1 MRYICGTKNSRM
13 HRASLVILV
22 FPLFFLGC
30 STNNVTVEDSLG
42 RFFDSAGVKG
52 TFGLFDNGH
61 GHFTIY
67 NLASYRD
74 SFYSPGQTFDIFQSL
89 IAIQTGIKK
98 DDSAASDT
106 PIPYVADTFL
116 RTRNTGVLPADLG
129 APPNFGQE
137 FRDTGS
143 VNALAFEILVN
154 DIGRD
159 TLQKWI
165 DSLQYGNRKTKDR
178 TEFWLDGTLK
188 INCDEQLGLLKKLYF
203 NQLPFFARTQEIVCR
218 MMSSESNSVYRLSFK
233 TAQVKKE
240 DGHEIGW
247 VMGWVEE
254 NKHPYFFVVSLESAD
269 GTKDLRQTGL
279 EIAKKILQ
287 REGFFE
293 GKK

>member
-1 MRYICGTKNSRM
+1 LPVRQ
-13 HRASLVILV
+13 RAW
-22 FPLFFLGC
+22 
-30 STNNVTVEDSLG
+30 
-42 RFFDSAGVKG
+42 
-52 TFGLFDNGH
+52 TFYD
-61 GHFTIY
+61 
-67 NLASYRD
+67 SYRD

-98 DDSAASDT
+98 DDSA
-106 PIPYVADTFL
+106 
-116 RTRNTGVLPADLG
+116 NTGVLPADHG

-203 NQLPFFARTQEIVCR
+203 NQLPFFARTQEIVRR
-218 MMSSESNSVYRLSFK
+218 MMSSESNSVYRLSYK

-254 NKHPYFFVVSLESAD
+254 NKHPYFFVVNLEAVD
-269 GTKDLRQTGL
+269 GAKDLRQTGL

-287 REGFFE
+287 RAGFFE

>member
-42 RFFDSAGVKG
+42 RFFDSAGVTG

-98 DDSAASDT
+98 DDSA
-106 PIPYVADTFL
+106 
-116 RTRNTGVLPADLG
+116 NTGVLRADLG

-165 DSLQYGNRKTKDR
+165 DSLQYGNRKTKDS

-218 MMSSESNSVYRLSFK
+218 MMSSESNSVYRLSYK
-233 TAQVKKE
+233 TAQVKNE

-254 NKHPYFFVVSLESAD
+254 NKHPYFFVVNLESAD
-269 GTKDLRQTGL
+269 SAKDLRQTGL

>member
-67 NLASYRD
+67 DLPRYRD
-74 SFYSPGQTFDIFQSL
+74 SFYSPGATFDIFQSL
-89 IAIQTGIKK
+89 VAIQTGVVK
-98 DDSAASDT
+98 DDSSRFFPGDYVMKVDT
-106 PIPYVADTFL
+106 VHSQTSTWIPGTSLVNAF
-116 RTRNTGVLPADLG
+116 RTGG
-129 APPNFGQE
+129 
-137 FRDTGS
+137 DTGQVAFS
-143 VNALAFEILVN
+143 YLADKL
-154 DIGRD
+154 GKD
-159 TLQKWI
+159 TLKKWI
-165 DSLQYGNRKTKDR
+165 DSLQYGNKAISPYLGS
-178 TEFWLDGTLK
+178 FWQGDTLK

-203 NQLPFFARTQEIVCR
+203 NQLPFFARTQEIVRR
-218 MMSSESNSVYRLSFK
+218 MMSSESNSVYRLSYK

-254 NKHPYFFVVSLESAD
+254 NKHPYFFVVNLESAD
-269 GTKDLRQTGL
+269 EAKDLRQTGL

>member
-106 PIPYVADTFL
+106 PLPYMANSVWHQ
-116 RTRNTGVLPADLG
+116 GVPVPTA
-129 APPNFGQE
+129 NFGQE

-203 NQLPFFARTQEIVCR
+203 NQLPFFARTQEIVRR
-218 MMSSESNSVYRLSFK
+218 MMSSESNSVYRLSYK

-240 DGHEIGW
+240 DGQEIGW

-254 NKHPYFFVVSLESAD
+254 NKHPYFFVVNLESTDDA
-269 GTKDLRQTGL
+269 KDLRQTGL
-279 EIAKKILQ
+279 EIAKKILR